1 MTFIAFY
8 RSLTSINSHVD
19 FHIRTCTKTF
29 PTLSAFQCFSPVCTR
44 WCVSSSFCHLKALP
58 QKLLINFDTP
68 VCEIMCLSRLFFLG
82 YLLPHTVHW
91 WFFCPVWLG
100 ICSFNL
106 DGAVKPVQKLIF
118 CHQMSNQIETEAV
131 DPPKLIE
138 KVSKDLEK
146 KEVIEEESKIEYIII
161 RNISSRV
168 A

>member
-1 MTFIAFY
+1 MFIQAFLPWISVATY
-8 RSLTSINSHVD
+8 STLTV
-19 FHIRTCTKTF
+19 
-29 PTLSAFQCFSPVCTR
+29 FS
-44 WCVSSSFCHLKALP
+44 
-58 QKLLINFDTP
+58 
-68 VCEIMCLSRLFFLG
+68 
-82 YLLPHTVHW
+82 
-91 WFFCPVWLG
+91 PVWLG

>member
-1 MTFIAFY
+1 MWTFISELVLKHFLHSVHFNA
-8 RSLTSINSHVD
+8 
-19 FHIRTCTKTF
+19 
-29 PTLSAFQCFSPVCTR
+29 FSPVCTR

-118 CHQMSNQIETEAV
+118 CHQISNQFETEAV

-146 KEVIEEESKIEYIII
+146 KEVIEEESKLFPAFDP
-161 RNISSRV
+161 NKV
-168 A
+168 FVF